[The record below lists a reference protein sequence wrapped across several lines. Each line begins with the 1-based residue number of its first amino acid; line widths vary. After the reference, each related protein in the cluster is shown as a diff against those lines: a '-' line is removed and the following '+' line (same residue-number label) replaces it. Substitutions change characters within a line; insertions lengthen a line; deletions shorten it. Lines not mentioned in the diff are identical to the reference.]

1 MDKTQKEKIREIM
14 TDFDIKQ
21 RLFLNG
27 KYHSTQFNKWFEQ
40 TLKDVADLAIKE
52 TEERIASSIRMAEC
66 SHDSNSHCMEEMC
79 WIHQEG
85 GYNEAVR
92 DIINLIRNK

>member
-52 TEERIASSIRMAEC
+52 TEGRIGEKMHEYYVGCERAE
-66 SHDSNSHCMEEMC
+66 
-79 WIHQEG
+79 
-85 GYNEAVR
+85 EAPFEYKYIYELPTEAIYIG
-92 DIINLIRNK
+92 DLIRNK